1 MFCDLVGSTPL
12 SFRLDPEDLSAVILG
27 YQSRVTAT
35 VRRFGGF
42 VARYF
47 GDGVL
52 AYFGW
57 PVADEADT
65 EQAVRA
71 ALAVIDSVGERH
83 VQGERLQVRIGIA
96 TGLVVVGELIGAGEA
111 RQQMAIGRT
120 PNLAARL
127 QDIAKPGCVVID
139 DTTFQQIDRLFEC
152 QGLGSVALKGLP
164 DNVTAWQVIRAIS
177 GSRSEALHSATDLP
191 PLVGRD
197 KELDTLL
204 RLWSQA
210 KDRNGHVVLLSGE
223 PGIGKSRL
231 AAGLMERLSGEP
243 HTKLQ
248 FFCSPQHQDSPL
260 FPIIAQMERAGH
272 KNWRSPPNTDL
283 PESKTQGPDRDRYP
297 ELFRTKPRR
306 SERKGPATHRL
317 GHAAYGFSGKASGRR
332 PLRGRAMDRPYEP

>member
-1 MFCDLVGSTPL
+1 VMFCDLVGSTPL
-12 SFRLDPEDLSAVILG
+12 SSRLDPEDLSAVILG

-57 PVADEADT
+57 PLADEADT

-71 ALAVIDSVGERH
+71 ALAVIDSVSE
-83 VQGERLQVRIGIA
+83 QKIQRLQVRIGIA
-96 TGLVVVGELIGAGEA
+96 TGLVVVGELIGAGGP

-139 DTTFQQIDRLFEC
+139 DATFQQVGRLFEC
-152 QGLGSVALKGLP
+152 RGLGSVALKGLP
-164 DNVTAWQVIRAIS
+164 GNITAWQVTRAMRR
-177 GSRSEALHSATDLP
+177 SRSEALHSVTDLP

-197 KELDTLL
+197 EELNILL
-204 RLWSQA
+204 QSWSHA
-210 KDRNGHVVLLSGE
+210 KRRNGRVALLSGE
-223 PGIGKSRL
+223 PGIGQSRL
-231 AAGLMERLSGEP
+231 AADLMKRLRGEP
-243 HTKLQ
+243 HAKLQ

-260 FPIIAQMERAGH
+260 FPIVAQTERAGH
-272 KNWRSPPNTDL
+272 INRCSAPEAVLSDGKTRPGPFRSRG
-283 PESKTQGPDRDRYP
+283 SRRQMGRD
-297 ELFRTKPRR
+297 
-306 SERKGPATHRL
+306 
-317 GHAAYGFSGKASGRR
+317 
-332 PLRGRAMDRPYEP
+332 